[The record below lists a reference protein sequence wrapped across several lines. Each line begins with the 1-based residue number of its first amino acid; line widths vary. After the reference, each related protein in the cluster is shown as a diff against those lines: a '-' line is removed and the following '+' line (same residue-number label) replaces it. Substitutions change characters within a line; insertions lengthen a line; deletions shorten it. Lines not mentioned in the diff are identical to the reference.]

1 MDSLSFKRWGEKAL
15 QKKAK
20 QLDAEKKG
28 VFVGSKM
35 RDAICCDECGR
46 PRLIYSMKVPKK
58 ALLATLD
65 AYKEGIDY
73 QCGGCLFDADEVA
86 EGDPPLKALAETFHV
101 RQALTCRDAVE
112 SSYYNYTNT
121 RGSVDLEWVCSLC
134 GAGPD
139 ESPLDPATCGGG
151 DISGYSGFALSK
163 GQMVLP
169 MCVCCRRE
177 NEPVLVGTTKQVDKE
192 RERQAAKKVARKAH
206 DAKKQKGAAPPLSS
220 GEEEEEEEAA
230 AAAAAAQESG
240 SGSGDGGGSRSG
252 GASGG
257 GGGGGSRSGGRE
269 KRKEPPP
276 PENFSSTSGAAKR
289 RAAKAAKEAAAN
301 APGLRELIE
310 AALAGVAK
318 RGLGVVS
325 RSMLRANVK
334 TIDLAKRD
342 FKDKDEWKKVL
353 KVLQEAGKLTYDAVN
368 DSISLPA

>member
-1 MDSLSFKRWGEKAL
+1 M
-15 QKKAK
+15 
-20 QLDAEKKG
+20 
-28 VFVGSKM
+28 
-35 RDAICCDECGR
+35 
-46 PRLIYSMKVPKK
+46 
-58 ALLATLD
+58 
-65 AYKEGIDY
+65 
-73 QCGGCLFDADEVA
+73 
-86 EGDPPLKALAETFHV
+86 
-101 RQALTCRDAVE
+101 
-112 SSYYNYTNT
+112 
-121 RGSVDLEWVCSLC
+121 
-134 GAGPD
+134 
-139 ESPLDPATCGGG
+139 
-151 DISGYSGFALSK
+151 
-163 GQMVLP
+163 
-169 MCVCCRRE
+169 
-177 NEPVLVGTTKQVDKE
+177 
-192 RERQAAKKVARKAH
+192 
-206 DAKKQKGAAPPLSS
+206 
-220 GEEEEEEEAA
+220 A

-240 SGSGDGGGSRSG
+240 SGSGDGGGSHSG
-252 GASGG
+252 GASGASGG

>member
-1 MDSLSFKRWGEKAL
+1 MTTPCKVSISAL
-15 QKKAK
+15 VVV
-20 QLDAEKKG
+20 G
-28 VFVGSKM
+28 VKEILNS
-35 RDAICCDECGR
+35 GR
-46 PRLIYSMKVPKK
+46 MY
-58 ALLATLD
+58 D
-65 AYKEGIDY
+65 D
-73 QCGGCLFDADEVA
+73 
-86 EGDPPLKALAETFHV
+86 
-101 RQALTCRDAVE
+101 
-112 SSYYNYTNT
+112 
-121 RGSVDLEWVCSLC
+121 SVDVK
-134 GAGPD
+134 AIIKM
-139 ESPLDPATCGGG
+139 A
-151 DISGYSGFALSK
+151 
-163 GQMVLP
+163 M
-169 MCVCCRRE
+169 
-177 NEPVLVGTTKQVDKE
+177 DK
-192 RERQAAKKVARKAH
+192 
-206 DAKKQKGAAPPLSS
+206 
-220 GEEEEEEEAA
+220 AA
-230 AAAAAAQESG
+230 AQAERSMCFVKAEAYASAAAAAQESG